1 VVVCES
7 TYADVTHEERR
18 SVEERFV
25 ESVER
30 TLWEGG
36 TVVVP
41 AFAIGRTQE
50 LMLVCAAHDI
60 PCYVDGMGKE
70 VTEMLRQYPGF
81 VRDADALRRAKSHA
95 RFVTGRDGQRKRIT
109 DQKAAIITTSGM
121 LSGGPAMTYIPQ
133 IRANPTNKIT
143 MTGYQVEG
151 TPGRDLIESGR
162 AEIDGRVMP
171 VSAQVEQYDFSA
183 HADRGGLLDF
193 LDSYRD
199 TTVLVNHGD
208 RCEQFAAELQE
219 ADIEATAPE
228 IGSVQTI

>member
-1 VVVCES
+1 
-7 TYADVTHEERR
+7 
-18 SVEERFV
+18 
-25 ESVER
+25 
-30 TLWEGG
+30 
-36 TVVVP
+36 
-41 AFAIGRTQE
+41 
-50 LMLVCAAHDI
+50 
-60 PCYVDGMGKE
+60 
-70 VTEMLRQYPGF
+70 
-81 VRDADALRRAKSHA
+81 
-95 RFVTGRDGQRKRIT
+95 
-109 DQKAAIITTSGM
+109 M

-208 RCEQFAAELQE
+208 RCEQFADEL
-219 ADIEATAPE
+219 AGSGYDASAPAV
-228 IGSVQTI
+228 GGDVSV